1 MSTHKVG
8 EHFKK
13 CVWTKNS
20 FDLLLISFVFYIHNS
35 LEKQIKNNGVLL
47 KTEREI

>member
-13 CVWTKNS
+13 CVWTKIEQKDVVLPALHKNVS
-20 FDLLLISFVFYIHNS
+20 PQNKSKVVFTK
-35 LEKQIKNNGVLL
+35 LQNGDN
-47 KTEREI
+47 